1 MSYVAVQ
8 DLLSKTDSLYKLVV
22 LAARRAG
29 ELNAGAPKLIET
41 DSQKVSSVALEEIA
55 EGKVKLQ
62 TEKTKK

>member
-22 LAARRAG
+22 LAAKRAG

-41 DSQKVSSVALEEIA
+41 NSQKVSSVALEEIA
-55 EGKVKLQ
+55 EGKVRLQ
-62 TEKTKK
+62 IEKNR